1 MKRLLSVLLVLVLS
15 LQVAVAGIHGI
26 GETSDHHTAGHT
38 TEVPAHDAEMQTAS
52 VGETSTPCCPW
63 AHGCHGVHN
72 LLPTYDTAMVTSPM
86 REVFSRSADSASFI
100 WVPTPFDRPKWP
112 AA

>member
-26 GETSDHHTAGHT
+26 GEASAHL
-38 TEVPAHDAEMQTAS
+38 EVETLAHEVGADTVADAD
-52 VGETSTPCCPW
+52 TSTPCCPW

-72 LLPTYDTAMVTSPM
+72 LLPTYGTAMVTSPV
-86 REVFSRSADSASFI
+86 REVFLRSADSAPFN